1 MTLGLAFILGA
12 FILFFAGLPIFSV
25 IGLGALA
32 VGLISPV
39 PIIDSLGMTAWGHS
53 QNYVLI
59 SVPLFIM
66 LGEIFVR
73 SGIAG
78 EMYDAV
84 APWLNRVPGRLMQTN
99 VATSAIFAATS
110 GSSLATAA
118 TIGSIAIPQI
128 KKNGYNERIF
138 LGTIAAGGTLGILIP
153 PSINMIVYGSI
164 TNTSIPELYL
174 AGIVPG
180 LILMALFMATTAV
193 LCMLRP
199 DWDGAKIE
207 TDWGVRLRTLPKLL
221 PPLGL
226 FLVVVG
232 SIYAG
237 IATPTE
243 AAALGVV
250 ATLLLAL
257 VKGRMSLK
265 ILNSALFA
273 TAKTNAILMIIII
286 FAALLNFALGLIGFS
301 RLLDSFVQDLNLGRY
316 ELILIVVVIYLVLG
330 CFLEG
335 LSLTVLT
342 VPVLAPIMVN
352 AGFDPVW
359 FGIMVILV
367 TEAGLI
373 TPPVGMNC
381 YVVQASRGGQGSLID
396 VFVGVTPYLIAL
408 LSLAGILIAWP
419 EVALWYR

>member
-1 MTLGLAFILGA
+1 MTIGIAFILGA

-39 PIIDSLGMTAWGHS
+39 PIVDSLGMTAWAQS

-84 APWLNRVPGRLMQTN
+84 APWLNKMPGRLMQTN

-128 KKNGYNERIF
+128 KLHGYNERLF
-138 LGTIAAGGTLGILIP
+138 LGSIAAGGTLGILIP
-153 PSINMIVYGSI
+153 PSINLIVYGSI

-180 LILMALFMATTAV
+180 LILTALFMLVTTV
-193 LCMLRP
+193 LCIMRP
-199 DWDGAKIE
+199 EWSGEEIK
-207 TDWGVRLRTLPKLL
+207 TDWRMRIATLPKLL

-243 AAALGVV
+243 AAALGVI
-250 ATLLLAL
+250 ATLVLGLAR
-257 VKGRMSLK
+257 GRMSFR
-265 ILNSALFA
+265 ILNSALLA

-301 RLLDSFVQDLNLGRY
+301 RLLESFVLGL
-316 ELILIVVVIYLVLG
+316 ELSTYSIVLLVVLIYLILG

-342 VPVLAPIMVN
+342 VPVLAPIM
-352 AGFDPVW
+352 AKLGFDPVW

-381 YVVQASRGGQGSLID
+381 YVVQATRGRGSLMD
-396 VFVGVTPYLIAL
+396 VFIGVSPYLLAL
-408 LSLAGILIAWP
+408 LTLVGIIIVWP

>member
-1 MTLGLAFILGA
+1 MTIGIAFILGA

-39 PIIDSLGMTAWGHS
+39 SIVDSLGMTAWAQA

-84 APWLNRVPGRLMQTN
+84 APWLNKMPGRLMQTN

-128 KKNGYNERIF
+128 KLHGYNERLF

-153 PSINMIVYGSI
+153 PSINLIVYGSI

-180 LILMALFMATTAV
+180 LILMALFMLVTTV
-193 LCMLRP
+193 LCIMRP
-199 DWDGAKIE
+199 EWSGKEIK
-207 TDWGVRLRTLPKLL
+207 TDWHMRIATLPKLL

-243 AAALGVV
+243 AAALGVI
-250 ATLLLAL
+250 ATLALGLARR
-257 VKGRMSLK
+257 KMSFK
-265 ILNSALFA
+265 ILNSALLA

-286 FAALLNFALGLIGFS
+286 FAALLNFALGMIGFS
-301 RLLDSFVQDLNLGRY
+301 RLLESFVLGLDLSTY
-316 ELILIVVVIYLVLG
+316 AIVLMVVLIYLILG

-342 VPVLAPIMVN
+342 VPVLAPIM
-352 AGFDPVW
+352 AKLGFDPVW

-381 YVVQASRGGQGSLID
+381 YVVQATRGRGSLID
-396 VFVGVTPYLIAL
+396 VFIGVSPYLLAL
-408 LSLAGILIAWP
+408 LTLVGIIIVWP

>member
-1 MTLGLAFILGA
+1 MTIGIAFILGA

-39 PIIDSLGMTAWGHS
+39 PIVDSLGMTAWAQA

-84 APWLNRVPGRLMQTN
+84 APWLNKMPGRLMQTN

-128 KKNGYNERIF
+128 KLHGYNERLF

-153 PSINMIVYGSI
+153 PSINLIVYGSI

-180 LILMALFMATTAV
+180 LILMALFMLVTTV
-193 LCMLRP
+193 LCIMRP
-199 DWDGAKIE
+199 EWSGKEIK
-207 TDWGVRLRTLPKLL
+207 TDWHMRIATLPKLL

-243 AAALGVV
+243 AAALGVI
-250 ATLLLAL
+250 ATLALGLARR
-257 VKGRMSLK
+257 KMSFK
-265 ILNSALFA
+265 ILNSALLA

-286 FAALLNFALGLIGFS
+286 FAALLNFALGMIGFS
-301 RLLDSFVQDLNLGRY
+301 RLLESFVLGLDLSTY
-316 ELILIVVVIYLVLG
+316 AIVLMVVLIYLILG

-342 VPVLAPIMVN
+342 VPVLAPIM
-352 AGFDPVW
+352 AKLGFDPVW

-381 YVVQASRGGQGSLID
+381 YVVQATRGRGSLID
-396 VFVGVTPYLIAL
+396 VFIGVSPYLLAL
-408 LSLAGILIAWP
+408 LTLVGIIIVWP

>member
-1 MTLGLAFILGA
+1 MTIGIAFILGA

-32 VGLISPV
+32 VGLISPA
-39 PIIDSLGMTAWGHS
+39 PIVDTLGMTAWAQS

-84 APWLNRVPGRLMQTN
+84 APWLNKMPGRLMQTN

-128 KKNGYNERIF
+128 KLHGYNERLF

-153 PSINMIVYGSI
+153 PSINLIVYGSI

-180 LILMALFMATTAV
+180 LILMALFMLVTTV
-193 LCMLRP
+193 LCIMRP
-199 DWDGAKIE
+199 EWSGKEIQ
-207 TDWGVRLRTLPKLL
+207 TDWHMRIATLPKLL

-243 AAALGVV
+243 AAALGVI
-250 ATLLLAL
+250 ATLVLGLAT
-257 VKGRMSLK
+257 GRMSFK
-265 ILNSALFA
+265 ILNSALLA

-286 FAALLNFALGLIGFS
+286 FAALLNFALGMIGFS
-301 RLLDSFVQDLNLGRY
+301 RLLESFVLGLGLSTY
-316 ELILIVVVIYLVLG
+316 AIVLLVVLIYLILG

-342 VPVLAPIMVN
+342 VPVLAPIM
-352 AGFDPVW
+352 AKLGFDPVW
-359 FGIMVILV
+359 FGILVILV

-381 YVVQASRGGQGSLID
+381 YVVQATRGRGSLID
-396 VFVGVTPYLIAL
+396 VFIGVAPYLLAL
-408 LSLAGILIAWP
+408 LALVGIIIVWP

>member
-1 MTLGLAFILGA
+1 MTIGIAFILGA

-39 PIIDSLGMTAWGHS
+39 PIVDSLGMTAWAQA

-84 APWLNRVPGRLMQTN
+84 APWLNKMPGRLMQTN

-128 KKNGYNERIF
+128 KLHGYNERLF

-153 PSINMIVYGSI
+153 PSINLIVYGSI

-180 LILMALFMATTAV
+180 LILTALFMLVTTI
-193 LCMLRP
+193 LCIMRP
-199 DWDGAKIE
+199 EWSGKEIK
-207 TDWGVRLRTLPKLL
+207 TDWHMRIATLPKLL

-243 AAALGVV
+243 AAALGVI
-250 ATLLLAL
+250 ATLALGLARR
-257 VKGRMSLK
+257 KMSFK
-265 ILNSALFA
+265 ILNSALLA

-286 FAALLNFALGLIGFS
+286 FAALLNFALGMIGFS
-301 RLLDSFVQDLNLGRY
+301 RLLESFVLGLDLSPY
-316 ELILIVVVIYLVLG
+316 AIVLLVVLIYLILG

-342 VPVLAPIMVN
+342 VPVLAPIMVKL
-352 AGFDPVW
+352 GFDPVW

-381 YVVQASRGGQGSLID
+381 YVVQATRGRGSLMD
-396 VFVGVTPYLIAL
+396 VFIGVSPYLLAL
-408 LSLAGILIAWP
+408 LTLVGIIIVWP

>member
-1 MTLGLAFILGA
+1 MTLGLLFVAGA
-12 FILFFAGLPIFSV
+12 FTLFFAGLPIFCV
-25 IGLGALA
+25 IGAAALA
-32 VGLISPV
+32 VGLFSPA
-39 PIIDSLGMTAWGHS
+39 PIIDTLGMTAWAQAH
-53 QNYVLI
+53 NYVLI
-59 SVPLFIM
+59 SVPLFIL

-84 APWLNRVPGRLMQTN
+84 APWLNRMPGKLMQTN

-128 KKNGYNERIF
+128 AKHRYNERLF

-180 LILMALFMATTAV
+180 LVLMALFMVVTAV
-193 LCMLRP
+193 CCLLRP
-199 DWDGAKIE
+199 DWDGAIVQ
-207 TDWGVRLRTLPKLL
+207 TDWRARVRTLPKLL

-237 IATPTE
+237 LATPTE
-243 AAALGVV
+243 AAALGVC
-250 ATLLLAL
+250 ATLLLATAKRRL
-257 VKGRMSLK
+257 SLRL
-265 ILNSALFA
+265 LNQALFA
-273 TAKTNAILMIIII
+273 AAKTNAILMVIII
-286 FAALLNFALGLIGFS
+286 FAALLNFALGMVGFS
-301 RLLDSFVQDLNLGRY
+301 RVLEGFVLGLDLNAY
-316 ELILIVVVIYLVLG
+316 AVIAAIVLIYLVLG

-342 VPVLAPIMVN
+342 VPVLTPIVVKL
-352 AGFDPVW
+352 GFDPVW
-359 FGIMVILV
+359 FGIMVVLV

-381 YVVQASRGGQGSLID
+381 YVVQATRARGSLGD
-396 VFVGVTPYLIAL
+396 VFVGVAPYLVAL
-408 LSLAGILIAWP
+408 LALVVIIIVWP
-419 EVALWYR
+419 GVALWYR

>member
-1 MTLGLAFILGA
+1 MMIALAFTVGA
-12 FILFFAGLPIFSV
+12 FILFFAGLPIFTV
-25 IGLGALA
+25 IGIGALA
-32 VGLISPV
+32 IGLISPV
-39 PIIDSLGMTAWGHS
+39 PIIDTLGMTAWGHS

-59 SVPLFIM
+59 SIPLFIL

-84 APWLNRVPGRLMQTN
+84 APWLNRIPGRLMQTN
-99 VATSAIFAATS
+99 VATSTIFAATS

-118 TIGSIAIPQI
+118 TISAIAIPQI
-128 KKNGYNERIF
+128 KRHGYNERIF

-164 TNTSIPELYL
+164 TNTSIPELYM

-180 LILMALFMATTAV
+180 LILMALFMIVTCV
-193 LCMLRP
+193 MCLLRP
-199 DWDGAKIE
+199 EWGGDVIE
-207 TDWGVRLRTLPKLL
+207 TDWRMRLRTLPRLV
-221 PPLGL
+221 PPLLL
-226 FLVVVG
+226 FIVVVG

-243 AAALGVV
+243 AAALGVL
-250 ATLLLAL
+250 ATLVLAL
-257 VKGRMSLK
+257 VKRRMS
-265 ILNSALFA
+265 IAVLNSALFA
-273 TAKTNAILMIIII
+273 TAKTNAILIIIII

-301 RLLDSFVQDLNLGRY
+301 RALDGFIANLDMGKY
-316 ELILIVVVIYLVLG
+316 ELILLVVLIYLVLG

-342 VPVLAPIMVN
+342 VPVLAPIMAK

-367 TEAGLI
+367 SEAGLI

-381 YVVQASRGGQGSLID
+381 YVVQAARGRGALVD
-396 VFVGVTPYLIAL
+396 VFIGVAPYLIAL
-408 LSLAGILIAWP
+408 LALVAMIIVWPGI
-419 EVALWYR
+419 VLWYR

>member
-1 MTLGLAFILGA
+1 MTIGLAFILGA
-12 FILFFAGLPIFSV
+12 FILFFAGLPIFTV
-25 IGLGALA
+25 IGIVALA
-32 VGLISPV
+32 VGFISPV
-39 PIIDSLGMTAWGHS
+39 PIIDSLGMTSWAQS

-84 APWLNRVPGRLMQTN
+84 APWLNRVPGKLMQTN
-99 VATSAIFAATS
+99 VVTSAIFAATS

-128 KKNGYNERIF
+128 KLHGYNERIF
-138 LGTIAAGGTLGILIP
+138 LGSIAAGGTLGILIP
-153 PSINMIVYGSI
+153 PSINLIVYGSI

-180 LILMALFMATTAV
+180 LILTALFMVMTWV
-193 LCMLRP
+193 LCILRP
-199 DWDGAKIE
+199 DWDGEIIE
-207 TDWGVRLRTLPKLL
+207 TDWSMRLKTLPKLL

-243 AAALGVV
+243 AAALGVL
-250 ATLLLAL
+250 ATLVLAL
-257 VKGRMSLK
+257 VKGRMSIR

-273 TAKTNAILMIIII
+273 TARTNAILMIIII
-286 FAALLNFALGLIGFS
+286 FAALLNFALGMVGFS
-301 RLLDSFVQDLNLGRY
+301 RLLEDFVLGLDFSKY
-316 ELILIVVVIYLVLG
+316 EIILLIVLIYLILG
-330 CFLEG
+330 SFLEG

-342 VPVLAPIMVN
+342 VPVLAPIIAKV
-352 AGFDPVW
+352 GFDPVW

-381 YVVQASRGGQGSLID
+381 YVVQAARGRGSLMD
-396 VFVGVTPYLIAL
+396 VFVGVSPYLISLLAL
-408 LSLAGILIAWP
+408 IGILIVWP
-419 EVALWYR
+419 GVALWYR

>member
-1 MTLGLAFILGA
+1 MTIGIAFILGA

-32 VGLISPV
+32 IGLISPV
-39 PIIDSLGMTAWGHS
+39 PIVDSLGMSAWAQS

-84 APWLNRVPGRLMQTN
+84 APWLNKMPGRLMQTN

-128 KKNGYNERIF
+128 KLHGYNERLF
-138 LGTIAAGGTLGILIP
+138 LGSIAAGGTLGILIP
-153 PSINMIVYGSI
+153 PSINLIVYGSI

-180 LILMALFMATTAV
+180 LILTALFMLVTTI
-193 LCMLRP
+193 LCIRRP
-199 DWDGAKIE
+199 EWSGNAIE
-207 TDWGVRLRTLPKLL
+207 TDWRMRISTLPKLL

-243 AAALGVV
+243 AAALGVI
-250 ATLLLAL
+250 ATVILGLA
-257 VKGRMSLK
+257 KRRMSFP
-265 ILNSALFA
+265 ILNAALFA

-301 RLLDSFVQDLNLGRY
+301 RMLEDFVLGLDLSTYAVVLL
-316 ELILIVVVIYLVLG
+316 VVLIYLILG

-342 VPVLAPIMVN
+342 VPVLAPIM
-352 AGFDPVW
+352 AKLGFDPVW

-381 YVVQASRGGQGSLID
+381 YVVQATRGRGSLID
-396 VFVGVTPYLIAL
+396 VFIGVSPYLLAL
-408 LSLAGILIAWP
+408 LTLVGILIIWP
-419 EVALWYR
+419 NVALWYR

>member
-1 MTLGLAFILGA
+1 MTTGLAFILGA
-12 FILFFAGLPIFSV
+12 FVLFFAGLPIFTV

-32 VGLISPV
+32 LSVISPV
-39 PIIDSLGMTAWGHS
+39 PIIDSLGLTAWAQS

-84 APWLNRVPGRLMQTN
+84 APWLNRMPGKLMQTN

-118 TIGSIAIPQI
+118 TISSIAIPQI
-128 KKNGYNERIF
+128 QRNGYNERLF

-153 PSINMIVYGSI
+153 PSINLIVYGSI

-180 LILMALFMATTAV
+180 LILLALFMVTTWV
-193 LCMLRP
+193 ICILRP
-199 DWDGAKIE
+199 DFDGQVMKTTWAE
-207 TDWGVRLRTLPKLL
+207 RLRTLPNLL

-243 AAALGVV
+243 AAALGVL
-250 ATLLLAL
+250 ATVVLGI
-257 VKGRMSLK
+257 VKRRMSFK
-265 ILNSALFA
+265 ILNEALLA
-273 TAKTNAILMIIII
+273 TARTNAILMIIII

-301 RLLDSFVQDLNLGRY
+301 RLLENFVLGMDVSAIAI
-316 ELILIVVVIYLVLG
+316 ILIIVLIYLILG

-342 VPVLAPIMVN
+342 VPVLAPIV
-352 AGFDPVW
+352 AKLGYDPVW

-381 YVVQASRGGQGSLID
+381 YVVQASRGRGSLVD
-396 VFVGVTPYLIAL
+396 VFVGVSPYLIAL
-408 LSLAGILIAWP
+408 LVLVGMIIAWP
-419 EVALWYR
+419 GMVLWYR

>member
-1 MTLGLAFILGA
+1 MMIGLAFTIGA
-12 FILFFAGLPIFSV
+12 FILFFAGLPIFTV
-25 IGLGALA
+25 IGIGALA

-39 PIIDSLGMTAWGHS
+39 PIIDALGMTAWGHS

-59 SVPLFIM
+59 SVPLFIL

-84 APWLNRVPGRLMQTN
+84 APWLNRIPGRLMQTN
-99 VATSAIFAATS
+99 VATSTIFAATS

-128 KKNGYNERIF
+128 KRHGYNERIF
-138 LGTIAAGGTLGILIP
+138 LGSIAAGGTLGILIP

-180 LILMALFMATTAV
+180 LILMALFMLTTCV
-193 LCMLRP
+193 MCMLRP
-199 DWDGAKIE
+199 DWDGQVIE
-207 TDWGVRLRTLPKLL
+207 TDWKMRLRTLPRLL
-221 PPLGL
+221 PPLVL
-226 FLVVVG
+226 FIVVVG

-237 IATPTE
+237 LATPTE
-243 AAALGVV
+243 AAALGVL
-250 ATLLLAL
+250 ATLVLAL
-257 VKGRMSLK
+257 IKRRMSFAVLH
-265 ILNSALFA
+265 SALFA
-273 TAKTNAILMIIII
+273 TAKTNAILIIII
-286 FAALLNFALGLIGFS
+286 VFAALLNFALGLIGFS
-301 RLLDSFVQDLNLGRY
+301 RVLDGFITNLDLGKY
-316 ELILIVVVIYLVLG
+316 ELILVVVLIYLVLG

-342 VPVLAPIMVN
+342 VPVLAPIMAK

-381 YVVQASRGGQGSLID
+381 YVVQAARGRGSLVD
-396 VFVGVTPYLIAL
+396 VFIGVSPYLMAL
-408 LSLAGILIAWP
+408 FVLVGIIIAWP
-419 EVALWYR
+419 GVVLWYR

>member
-1 MTLGLAFILGA
+1 MTTGLAFILGA
-12 FILFFAGLPIFSV
+12 FVLFFAGLPIFTV

-32 VGLISPV
+32 LSVISPV
-39 PIIDSLGMTAWGHS
+39 PIIDSLGLTAWAQS

-84 APWLNRVPGRLMQTN
+84 APWLNRMPGKLMQTN

-118 TIGSIAIPQI
+118 TISSIAIPQI
-128 KKNGYNERIF
+128 QRNGYNERLF

-153 PSINMIVYGSI
+153 PSINLIVYGSI

-180 LILMALFMATTAV
+180 LILLALFMVTTWV
-193 LCMLRP
+193 ICILRP
-199 DWDGAKIE
+199 DFDGQVMKTTWAE
-207 TDWGVRLRTLPKLL
+207 RLRTLPNLL

-243 AAALGVV
+243 AAALGVL
-250 ATLLLAL
+250 ATVVLGI
-257 VKGRMSLK
+257 VKRRMSFK
-265 ILNSALFA
+265 ILNEALLA
-273 TAKTNAILMIIII
+273 TARTNAILMIIII

-301 RLLDSFVQDLNLGRY
+301 RLLENFVLGMDVSAIAI
-316 ELILIVVVIYLVLG
+316 ILIIVLIYLILG

-342 VPVLAPIMVN
+342 VPVLAPIV
-352 AGFDPVW
+352 AKLGYDPVW

-381 YVVQASRGGQGSLID
+381 YVVQASRGRGSLVD
-396 VFVGVTPYLIAL
+396 VFVGVSPYLIA
-408 LSLAGILIAWP
+408 ILVLVGMIIAWP
-419 EVALWYR
+419 GMVLWYR

>member
-1 MTLGLAFILGA
+1 MIGLCFIIGA

-32 VGLISPV
+32 VGLIAPASIV
-39 PIIDSLGMTAWGHS
+39 DSLGLTAWAQA

-73 SGIAG
+73 SGVAG

-84 APWLNRVPGRLMQTN
+84 APWLNRMPGRLMQTN

-128 KKNGYNERIF
+128 KQHGYNERLF
-138 LGTIAAGGTLGILIP
+138 LGSIAAGGTLGILIP
-153 PSINMIVYGSI
+153 PSINLIVYGSI

-180 LILMALFMATTAV
+180 LILTALFMLVTTV
-193 LCMLRP
+193 LCILRP
-199 DWDGAKIE
+199 EWSGNKIE
-207 TDWGVRLRTLPKLL
+207 TDWNMRIATLPKLL

-243 AAALGVV
+243 AAALGVI
-250 ATLLLAL
+250 ATLLLGI
-257 VKGRMSLK
+257 VRGKMSFK
-265 ILNSALFA
+265 TLNAALFA

-286 FAALLNFALGLIGFS
+286 FAALLNFALGMIGFS
-301 RLLDSFVQDLNLGRY
+301 RMLEAFVLGLDLSTYAIVLL
-316 ELILIVVVIYLVLG
+316 VVLIYLILG

-342 VPVLAPIMVN
+342 VPVLAPIMVKL
-352 AGFDPVW
+352 GFDPVW

-381 YVVQASRGGQGSLID
+381 YVVQATRGRGSLMD
-396 VFVGVTPYLIAL
+396 VFVGVSPYLLAL
-408 LSLAGILIAWP
+408 LALVGILIVWP
-419 EVALWYR
+419 DVALWYR

>member
-1 MTLGLAFILGA
+1 MMVALAFTIGA
-12 FILFFAGLPIFSV
+12 FVLFFAALPIFTV
-25 IGLGALA
+25 IGIGALA
-32 VGLISPV
+32 ISFISPV
-39 PIIDSLGMTAWGHS
+39 PIIDALGMTAWGHS

-59 SVPLFIM
+59 SVPLFIL

-84 APWLNRVPGRLMQTN
+84 APWLNRIPGRLMQTN
-99 VATSAIFAATS
+99 VATSTIFAATS

-128 KKNGYNERIF
+128 KRHGYNERIF
-138 LGTIAAGGTLGILIP
+138 LGSIAAGGTLGILIP

-180 LILMALFMATTAV
+180 LILMALFMLVTCV

-199 DWDGAKIE
+199 DWDGQVIE
-207 TDWGVRLRTLPKLL
+207 TDWQMRLRTLPRLL

-226 FLVVVG
+226 FTVVVG

-243 AAALGVV
+243 AAALGVLS
-250 ATLLLAL
+250 TLVLAL
-257 VKGRMSLK
+257 IRGRMSLAV
-265 ILNSALFA
+265 LNSALFA
-273 TAKTNAILMIIII
+273 TAKTNAILIIII
-286 FAALLNFALGLIGFS
+286 VFAALLNFALGLIGFS
-301 RLLDSFVQDLNLGRY
+301 RALDGFITNLDLSKY
-316 ELILIVVVIYLVLG
+316 ELILVVVLIYLVLG

-342 VPVLAPIMVN
+342 VPVLAPIMAK

-367 TEAGLI
+367 SEAGLI

-381 YVVQASRGGQGSLID
+381 YVVQAARGRGSLVD
-396 VFVGVTPYLIAL
+396 VFIGVSPYLIAL
-408 LSLAGILIAWP
+408 LVLVGLIIVWPGI
-419 EVALWYR
+419 VLWYR

>member
-1 MTLGLAFILGA
+1 MTIGLAFILGA
-12 FILFFAGLPIFSV
+12 FILFFAGLPIFTV
-25 IGLGALA
+25 IGIGALA
-32 VGLISPV
+32 VGFISPV
-39 PIIDSLGMTAWGHS
+39 PIIDSLGMTSWAQS

-84 APWLNRVPGRLMQTN
+84 APWLNRVPGKLMQTN
-99 VATSAIFAATS
+99 VVTSAIFAATS

-128 KKNGYNERIF
+128 KLHGYNERIF
-138 LGTIAAGGTLGILIP
+138 LGSIAAGGTLGILIP
-153 PSINMIVYGSI
+153 PSINLIVYGSI

-180 LILMALFMATTAV
+180 LILTALFMVMTWV
-193 LCMLRP
+193 LCILRP
-199 DWDGAKIE
+199 DWDGETID
-207 TDWGVRLRTLPKLL
+207 TDWSMRLKTLPKLL

-243 AAALGVV
+243 AAALGVL
-250 ATLLLAL
+250 ATLVLAL
-257 VKGRMSLK
+257 VKGRMS
-265 ILNSALFA
+265 IRVLNSALFA
-273 TAKTNAILMIIII
+273 TARTNAILMIIII
-286 FAALLNFALGLIGFS
+286 FAALLNFALGMVGFS
-301 RLLDSFVQDLNLGRY
+301 RLLEDFVLGLDFSKY
-316 ELILIVVVIYLVLG
+316 EIILLIVLIYLILG

-342 VPVLAPIMVN
+342 VPVLAPIIAKV
-352 AGFDPVW
+352 GFDPVW

-381 YVVQASRGGQGSLID
+381 YVVQAARGRGSLMD
-396 VFVGVTPYLIAL
+396 VFVGVSPYLISLLAL
-408 LSLAGILIAWP
+408 IGILIVWP
-419 EVALWYR
+419 GVALWYR

>member
-1 MTLGLAFILGA
+1 MTLGLAFVGGA
-12 FILFFAGLPIFSV
+12 FVLFLAGLPIFCV
-25 IGLGALA
+25 IGALALA
-32 VGLISPV
+32 VGLFSPA
-39 PIIDSLGMTAWGHS
+39 PIIDTLGLTAWAQAH
-53 QNYVLI
+53 NYVLI
-59 SVPLFIM
+59 SIPLFIL

-78 EMYDAV
+78 DMYDAV
-84 APWLNRVPGRLMQTN
+84 APWLNRMPGKLMQTN

-118 TIGSIAIPQI
+118 TIGAIAIPQI
-128 KKNGYNERIF
+128 AKHQYNERLF

-180 LILMALFMATTAV
+180 LLLMALFMLVTAV
-193 LCMLRP
+193 CCLLRS
-199 DWDGAKIE
+199 DWDGALVT
-207 TDWGVRLRTLPKLL
+207 TDWPTRLATLPRLL

-237 IATPTE
+237 VATPTE

-250 ATLLLAL
+250 ATLLLAASRRRL
-257 VKGRMSLK
+257 SVRM
-265 ILNSALFA
+265 LNQALLS
-273 TAKTNAILMIIII
+273 TAKINAILMVIII
-286 FAALLNFALGLIGFS
+286 FAALLNFALGMVGFS
-301 RLLDSFVQDLNLGRY
+301 RQLESLVLGMDMGATSI
-316 ELILIVVVIYLVLG
+316 ILAIVTIYLVLG

-342 VPVLAPIMVN
+342 VPVLTPIVVKL
-352 AGFDPVW
+352 GFDPVW
-359 FGIMVILV
+359 FGIMVVLV

-381 YVVQASRGGQGSLID
+381 YVVQATRGRGALTD
-396 VFVGVTPYLIAL
+396 VFVGVAPYLLAL
-408 LSLAGILIAWP
+408 LALVGIIIAWP
-419 EVALWYR
+419 GVVLWYR

>member
-1 MTLGLAFILGA
+1 MTVGLVFVVCA
-12 FILFFAGLPIFSV
+12 FILFFAAIPIFAV
-25 IGLGALA
+25 IGVGAFS
-32 VGLISPV
+32 VGTLSVV
-39 PIIDSLGMTAWGHS
+39 PIFDSLGITAWAQA

-84 APWLNRVPGRLMQTN
+84 SPWLNRMPGRLMQTN

-128 KKNGYNERIF
+128 KKHGYNERLF

-153 PSINMIVYGSI
+153 PSINLIVYGSI
-164 TNTSIPELYL
+164 TNTSVPQLYL

-180 LILMALFMATTAV
+180 IILAVLFMAVTAA
-193 LCMLRP
+193 LCLLRP
-199 DWDGAKIE
+199 GWNGRPLKA
-207 TDWGVRLRTLPKLL
+207 TWGDRWRSLPNLL

-226 FLVVVG
+226 FLIVVG
-232 SIYAG
+232 SIYVG

-250 ATLLLAL
+250 ATIILGLI
-257 VKGRMSLK
+257 KGRMSFTV
-265 ILNSALFA
+265 LNEALFA
-273 TAKTNAILMIIII
+273 TARTNAILMIISI
-286 FAALLNFALGLIGFS
+286 FAAFLNFALGIIGFS
-301 RLLDSFVQDLNLGRY
+301 RMLEHFILGLTLSKY
-316 ELILIVVVIYLVLG
+316 AIIAIIVVIYLVLG

-342 VPVLAPIMVN
+342 VPVLAPII
-352 AGFDPVW
+352 AKLGFDPVW
-359 FGIMVILV
+359 FGVLVILV

-381 YVVQASRGGQGSLID
+381 YVVQATRDRGSLTD
-396 VFVGVTPYLIAL
+396 VFIGVTPYLLAL
-408 LSLAGILIAWP
+408 LGLVVMIIAWP
-419 EVALWYR
+419 EIALWYR

>member
-12 FILFFAGLPIFSV
+12 FVLFFAGLPIFSV
-25 IGLGALA
+25 IGLVALA

-39 PIIDSLGMTAWGHS
+39 PIIDSLGMTAWGQS

-128 KKNGYNERIF
+128 RLHGYNERIF

-180 LILMALFMATTAV
+180 LILTALFMLTTVV
-193 LCMLRP
+193 LCTLRP
-199 DWDGAKIE
+199 DWGGKPIE
-207 TDWGVRLRTLPKLL
+207 TDWGMRMRTLPKLL

-257 VKGRMSLK
+257 AKGRMSLK
-265 ILNSALFA
+265 ILHGALFA
-273 TAKTNAILMIIII
+273 TAKTNAILMIIIV

-301 RLLDSFVQDLNLGRY
+301 RLLDAFVQGLSLGKY
-316 ELILIVVVIYLVLG
+316 ELILIVVLIYLVLG

-342 VPVLAPIMVN
+342 VPVLAPIMAG

-359 FGIMVILV
+359 FGIMVILA
-367 TEAGLI
+367 TEAGMI

-381 YVVQASRGGQGSLID
+381 YVVQASRGGQGSLMD
-396 VFVGVTPYLIAL
+396 VFVGVSPYLIAL
-408 LSLAGILIAWP
+408 LALVAILIAWP
-419 EVALWYR
+419 GVALWYR

>member
-1 MTLGLAFILGA
+1 MIIGLAFVLGS
-12 FILFFAGLPIFSV
+12 FVLFFAALPIFTV
-25 IGLGALA
+25 IGVGALA
-32 VGLISPV
+32 ISMISPV
-39 PIIDSLGMTAWGHS
+39 PIIDSLGITAWAQS
-53 QNYVLI
+53 QNYVLT

-73 SGIAG
+73 TGIAG
-78 EMYDAV
+78 DMYDAV
-84 APWLNRVPGRLMQTN
+84 APWMNRLPGQLMQTN
-99 VATSAIFAATS
+99 VATSAVFAATS

-118 TIGSIAIPQI
+118 TISSIAIPQI
-128 KKNGYNERIF
+128 SKHGYNERLF

-153 PSINMIVYGSI
+153 PSINLIVYGSI

-180 LILMALFMATTAV
+180 LILLALFMLTTCIICLV
-193 LCMLRP
+193 RP
-199 DWDGAKIE
+199 DFDGEVIHAS
-207 TDWGVRLRTLPKLL
+207 WAVRLRTLPQLL

-243 AAALGVV
+243 AAALGVLV
-250 ATLLLAL
+250 ALIMGLFKRRLTVKTL
-257 VKGRMSLK
+257 
-265 ILNSALFA
+265 NDALFA
-273 TAKTNAILMIIII
+273 TARTNAILMIIII

-301 RLLDSFVQDLNLGRY
+301 RMLEAFILGLDVSVY
-316 ELILIVVVIYLVLG
+316 AIILMIMLIYLVLG

-342 VPVLAPIMVN
+342 VPVLAPII
-352 AGFDPVW
+352 AQLGFDPVW
-359 FGIMVILV
+359 FGVMVILV

-381 YVVQASRGGQGSLID
+381 YVVQASRGRGTLVD
-396 VFVGVTPYLIAL
+396 VFVGVSPYLIAIL
-408 LSLAGILIAWP
+408 VLVGLIVIWPGI
-419 EVALWYR
+419 ALWYR

>member
-1 MTLGLAFILGA
+1 MTLGLAFVLGA
-12 FILFFAGLPIFSV
+12 FVLFFAGLPIFTV
-25 IGLGALA
+25 IGIGALA
-32 VGLISPV
+32 VGMISPV
-39 PIIDSLGMTAWGHS
+39 PIIDSLGMTAWAQS

-84 APWLNRVPGRLMQTN
+84 APWLNRMPGRLMQTN
-99 VATSAIFAATS
+99 VATSAVFAATS

-118 TIGSIAIPQI
+118 TISSIAIPQI
-128 KKNGYNERIF
+128 EKHGYNERLF

-153 PSINMIVYGSI
+153 PSINLIVYGSI

-180 LILMALFMATTAV
+180 LILMALFMMTTWV
-193 LCMLRP
+193 FCILRP
-199 DWDGAKIE
+199 DFDGEVIE
-207 TDWGVRLRTLPKLL
+207 TSWKMRFKTLPQLL

-243 AAALGVV
+243 AASLGVL
-250 ATLLLAL
+250 ATLGMGIA
-257 VKGRMSLK
+257 KRRMSFK
-265 ILNSALFA
+265 ILNEALFA

-301 RLLDSFVQDLNLGRY
+301 RMLESFVLGMDISAY
-316 ELILIVVVIYLVLG
+316 AIILMIVLIYLILG

-342 VPVLAPIMVN
+342 VPVLAPIV
-352 AGFDPVW
+352 AQLGFDPVW
-359 FGIMVILV
+359 FGVMVILV

-381 YVVQASRGGQGSLID
+381 YVVQASRGRGSLMD
-396 VFVGVTPYLIAL
+396 VFIGVSPYLIAIL
-408 LSLAGILIAWP
+408 VLVAMIIIWPGI
-419 EVALWYR
+419 VFWYR

>member
-1 MTLGLAFILGA
+1 MTIGIAFILGA

-32 VGLISPV
+32 VGLISPA
-39 PIIDSLGMTAWGHS
+39 PIVDSLGMTAWAQS

-84 APWLNRVPGRLMQTN
+84 APWLNKMPGRLMQTN

-128 KKNGYNERIF
+128 KLHSYNERLF
-138 LGTIAAGGTLGILIP
+138 LGSIAAGGTLGILIP
-153 PSINMIVYGSI
+153 PSINLIVYGSI

-180 LILMALFMATTAV
+180 LILTALFMLVTTI
-193 LCMLRP
+193 LCILRP
-199 DWDGAKIE
+199 EWSGKPIE
-207 TDWGVRLRTLPKLL
+207 TDWSMRIATLPKLL

-243 AAALGVV
+243 AAALGVI
-250 ATLLLAL
+250 ATVVLAL
-257 VKGRMSLK
+257 VRRRMSFS

-286 FAALLNFALGLIGFS
+286 FAALLNFALGMIGFS
-301 RLLDSFVQDLNLGRY
+301 RLLESFVLDLNLSTY
-316 ELILIVVVIYLVLG
+316 ALVLLVVLIYLILG

-342 VPVLAPIMVN
+342 VPVLAPIM
-352 AGFDPVW
+352 AKLGFDPVW
-359 FGIMVILV
+359 FGIMVILA

-381 YVVQASRGGQGSLID
+381 YVVQATRGRGSLMD
-396 VFVGVTPYLIAL
+396 VFIGVSPYLLAL
-408 LSLAGILIAWP
+408 LTLVGILIVWP

>member
-1 MTLGLAFILGA
+1 MTLSLAFVILA
-12 FILFFAGLPIFSV
+12 FVLFFLGLPIFTV
-25 IGLGALA
+25 IGLMALA
-32 VGLISPV
+32 VGTVSPA
-39 PIIDSLGMTAWGHS
+39 PIIDSLGMMAWAQSH
-53 QNYVLI
+53 NYVLI
-59 SVPLFIM
+59 SVPLFIL

-84 APWLNRVPGRLMQTN
+84 APWLNRVPGKLMQTN
-99 VATSAIFAATS
+99 VVTSAIFAATS

-128 KKNGYNERIF
+128 RRNGYNERLF

-153 PSINMIVYGSI
+153 PSINLIVYGSI

-174 AGIVPG
+174 AGLLPG
-180 LILMALFMATTAV
+180 LLLAGMFMLITCVA
-193 LCMLRP
+193 CILRP
-199 DWDGAKIE
+199 DWDGQKIE
-207 TDWGVRLRTLPKLL
+207 TDWSLRLRSLPKLI
-221 PPLGL
+221 PPIIL
-226 FLVVVG
+226 FLAVVG

-257 VKGRMSLK
+257 LKGRFTLGM
-265 ILNSALFA
+265 LNTALFA

-286 FAALLNFALGLIGFS
+286 FAALLNFALGMVGFS
-301 RLLDSFVQDLNLGRY
+301 RVLEGFVLDLDVSPVQV
-316 ELILIVVVIYLVLG
+316 ILFIVLIYLVLG

-342 VPVLAPIMVN
+342 VPVLAPIIMKL
-352 AGFDPVW
+352 GFDPIW
-359 FGIMVILV
+359 FGIIVILV

-381 YVVQASRGGQGSLID
+381 YVVQATRGSGSLSD
-396 VFVGVTPYLIAL
+396 VFVGVTPYLLTL
-408 LSLAGILIAWP
+408 LTLVGIIVAWP
-419 EVALWYR
+419 ELVLWYR

>member
-1 MTLGLAFILGA
+1 MTIGIAFILGA

-32 VGLISPV
+32 IGLISPV
-39 PIIDSLGMTAWGHS
+39 PIVDSLGMSAWAQS

-59 SVPLFIM
+59 SAPLFIM

-84 APWLNRVPGRLMQTN
+84 APWLNKMPGRLMQTN

-128 KKNGYNERIF
+128 KLHGYNERLF
-138 LGTIAAGGTLGILIP
+138 LGSIAAGGTLGILIP
-153 PSINMIVYGSI
+153 PSINLIVYGSI

-180 LILMALFMATTAV
+180 LILTALFMLVTTV
-193 LCMLRP
+193 LCIRRP
-199 DWDGAKIE
+199 EWSGNAIQ
-207 TDWGVRLRTLPKLL
+207 TDWRMRISTLPKLL

-237 IATPTE
+237 VATPTE
-243 AAALGVV
+243 AAALGVI
-250 ATLLLAL
+250 ATVILGLA
-257 VKGRMSLK
+257 KRRMSFQ
-265 ILNSALFA
+265 ILNAALFA

-301 RLLDSFVQDLNLGRY
+301 RLLEDFVLGLDLSVY
-316 ELILIVVVIYLVLG
+316 AVVLLVVLIYLILG

-342 VPVLAPIMVN
+342 VPVLAPIM
-352 AGFDPVW
+352 AKLGFDPVW

-381 YVVQASRGGQGSLID
+381 YVVQATRERGSLMD
-396 VFVGVTPYLIAL
+396 VFIGVSPYLLAL
-408 LSLAGILIAWP
+408 LTLVGMLIVWP
-419 EVALWYR
+419 DIALWYR

>member
-1 MTLGLAFILGA
+1 MTLGLAFVLGA
-12 FILFFAGLPIFSV
+12 FVLFFAGLPIFTV
-25 IGLGALA
+25 IGVGALA
-32 VGLISPV
+32 VGMISPV
-39 PIIDSLGMTAWGHS
+39 PIIDSLGMTAWAQS

-78 EMYDAV
+78 DMYDAV
-84 APWLNRVPGRLMQTN
+84 APWLNRMPGRLMQTN

-118 TIGSIAIPQI
+118 TISSIAIPQI
-128 KKNGYNERIF
+128 EKHGYNERLF

-153 PSINMIVYGSI
+153 PSINLIVYGSI

-180 LILMALFMATTAV
+180 LILMALFMMTTWV
-193 LCMLRP
+193 FCILRP
-199 DWDGAKIE
+199 DFDGEVIE
-207 TDWGVRLRTLPKLL
+207 TSWKMRIKTLPQLL

-243 AAALGVV
+243 AASLGVL
-250 ATLLLAL
+250 ATLAMGIA
-257 VKGRMSLK
+257 KRRMSFKL
-265 ILNSALFA
+265 LNEALFA

-286 FAALLNFALGLIGFS
+286 FAALLNFALGLVGFS
-301 RLLDSFVQDLNLGRY
+301 RLLENFVLSMDVSAY
-316 ELILIVVVIYLVLG
+316 AIIFMIVLIYLILG

-342 VPVLAPIMVN
+342 VPVLAPIV
-352 AGFDPVW
+352 AQLGFDPVW

-381 YVVQASRGGQGSLID
+381 YVVQASRGRGSLMD
-396 VFVGVTPYLIAL
+396 VFIGVSPYLLGL
-408 LSLAGILIAWP
+408 LVLVGLIVVWPGI
-419 EVALWYR
+419 VLWYR

>member
-128 KKNGYNERIF
+128 KQHGYNERIF

-180 LILMALFMATTAV
+180 LVLTALFMLTTMV

-199 DWDGAKIE
+199 DWDGAKID
-207 TDWGVRLRTLPKLL
+207 TDWGMRMRTLPKLL

-257 VKGRMSLK
+257 AKGRMSLK

-273 TAKTNAILMIIII
+273 TAKTNAILMIIIV

-301 RLLDSFVQDLNLGRY
+301 RILDEFVQNMNLGKY
-316 ELILIVVVIYLVLG
+316 ELILIVVMIYLVLG

-381 YVVQASRGGQGSLID
+381 YVVQASRGGKGSLMD
-396 VFVGVTPYLIAL
+396 VFVGVSPYLIAL
-408 LSLAGILIAWP
+408 LTLVGILIVWP

>member
-1 MTLGLAFILGA
+1 MMTGLAFAIGA

-25 IGLGALA
+25 IGIGALA

-39 PIIDSLGMTAWGHS
+39 PIIDALGMTAWGHS

-59 SVPLFIM
+59 SIPLFIL

-84 APWLNRVPGRLMQTN
+84 APWLNRIPGRLMQTN
-99 VATSAIFAATS
+99 VATSTIFAATS

-128 KKNGYNERIF
+128 KRHGYNERIF
-138 LGTIAAGGTLGILIP
+138 LGSIAAGGTLGILIP

-180 LILMALFMATTAV
+180 LILMALFMLTTCV

-199 DWDGAKIE
+199 DWDGKVIE
-207 TDWGVRLRTLPKLL
+207 TDWQMRLRTLPRLL

-226 FLVVVG
+226 FTVVVG

-243 AAALGVV
+243 AAALGVL

-257 VKGRMSLK
+257 VKRRMS
-265 ILNSALFA
+265 IAVLNSALFA
-273 TAKTNAILMIIII
+273 TAKTNAILIIII
-286 FAALLNFALGLIGFS
+286 VFAALLNFALGLIGFS
-301 RLLDSFVQDLNLGRY
+301 RALDGFIVNLDLGKY
-316 ELILIVVVIYLVLG
+316 ELILLVVLIYLVLG

-342 VPVLAPIMVN
+342 VPVLAPIMAK

-381 YVVQASRGGQGSLID
+381 YVVQAARGRGSLVD
-396 VFVGVTPYLIAL
+396 VFIGVSPYLISL
-408 LSLAGILIAWP
+408 LVLVGIIIAWP
-419 EVALWYR
+419 GVVLWYR

>member
-1 MTLGLAFILGA
+1 MTIGIAFILGA

-39 PIIDSLGMTAWGHS
+39 PIVDSLGMTAWAQS

-84 APWLNRVPGRLMQTN
+84 APWLNKMPGRLMQTN

-128 KKNGYNERIF
+128 KLHGYNERLF

-153 PSINMIVYGSI
+153 PSINLIVYGSI

-180 LILMALFMATTAV
+180 LILMALFMLVTTV
-193 LCMLRP
+193 LCIMRP
-199 DWDGAKIE
+199 EWSGKEIK
-207 TDWGVRLRTLPKLL
+207 TDWRMRIATLPKLM

-243 AAALGVV
+243 AAALGVI
-250 ATLLLAL
+250 ATLALAL
-257 VKGRMSLK
+257 AKRRMSLK
-265 ILNSALFA
+265 TFNSALLA

-286 FAALLNFALGLIGFS
+286 FAALLNFALGMIGFS
-301 RLLDSFVQDLNLGRY
+301 RLLESFVLGLDISTY
-316 ELILIVVVIYLVLG
+316 AIVLLVVLIYLILG

-342 VPVLAPIMVN
+342 VPVLAPIM
-352 AGFDPVW
+352 AKLGFDPVW
-359 FGIMVILV
+359 FGIMVILA

-381 YVVQASRGGQGSLID
+381 YVVQATRGRGSLVD
-396 VFVGVTPYLIAL
+396 VFIGVTPYLVAL
-408 LSLAGILIAWP
+408 LTLVGIIIVWP
-419 EVALWYR
+419 EVVLWYR

>member
-1 MTLGLAFILGA
+1 MMIGLAFAIGA

-25 IGLGALA
+25 IGIGALA

-39 PIIDSLGMTAWGHS
+39 PIIDALGMTAWGHS

-59 SVPLFIM
+59 SVPLFIL

-84 APWLNRVPGRLMQTN
+84 APWLNRIPGRLMQTN
-99 VATSAIFAATS
+99 VATSTIFAATS

-128 KKNGYNERIF
+128 KRHGYNERIF
-138 LGTIAAGGTLGILIP
+138 LGSIAAGGTLGILIP

-180 LILMALFMATTAV
+180 LILMALFMLTTCV

-199 DWDGAKIE
+199 DWDGKVIE
-207 TDWGVRLRTLPKLL
+207 TDWQMRLRTLPRLL
-221 PPLGL
+221 PPLVL
-226 FLVVVG
+226 FTVVVG

-237 IATPTE
+237 LATPTE
-243 AAALGVV
+243 AAALGVL
-250 ATLLLAL
+250 ATLVLAL
-257 VKGRMSLK
+257 VKGRMSFAV
-265 ILNSALFA
+265 LNSALFA
-273 TAKTNAILMIIII
+273 TAKTNAILIIII
-286 FAALLNFALGLIGFS
+286 VFAALLNFALGLIGFS
-301 RLLDSFVQDLNLGRY
+301 RALDGFIMNLDLGKY
-316 ELILIVVVIYLVLG
+316 ELILLVVLIYLVLG

-342 VPVLAPIMVN
+342 VPVLAPIMAK

-381 YVVQASRGGQGSLID
+381 YVVQAARGRGSLVD
-396 VFVGVTPYLIAL
+396 VFIGVSPYLISL
-408 LSLAGILIAWP
+408 LVLVGIIIAWP
-419 EVALWYR
+419 GVVLWYR